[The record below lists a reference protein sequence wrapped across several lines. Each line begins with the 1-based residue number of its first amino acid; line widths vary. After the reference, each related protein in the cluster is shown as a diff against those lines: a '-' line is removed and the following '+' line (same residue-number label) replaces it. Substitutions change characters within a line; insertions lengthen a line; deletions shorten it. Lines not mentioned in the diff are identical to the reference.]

1 MTPSQA
7 KSIALEGAS
16 LRRLLK
22 YQADLDNLIK
32 IQCSPGN
39 WNCSAYMM
47 GIANGLLLAKAVMT
61 GENAEFL
68 EAPEEWLEDR
78 HTDDLAPAEG
88 SVASAQ
94 LLLAEVK

>member
-7 KSIALEGAS
+7 KSIALDGLS
-16 LRRLLK
+16 LRRLLNF
-22 YQADLDNLIK
+22 QADLDNIIK
-32 IQCSPGN
+32 IQCSHGN
-39 WNCSAYMM
+39 WNYSAYMM
-47 GIANGLLLAKAVMT
+47 GLANGLLIAKSVMT
-61 GENAEFL
+61 GEVAEFL